1 MTRKPKSSNSRGGL
15 MMFWAPNRNY
25 SKSETYL
32 TFRAPNRNYSKT
44 ETYLTFRAPDRN
56 YSKSERLKFILTI
69 LSGMYANCHEC
80 LLMQTN
86 DEGAF

>member
-1 MTRKPKSSNSRGGL
+1 

-69 LSGMYANCHEC
+69 LNGMYANCHEC

>member
-1 MTRKPKSSNSRGGL
+1 

-44 ETYLTFRAPDRN
+44 ETYFTFRAPDRN

-69 LSGMYANCHEC
+69 PSGMYAK
-80 LLMQTN
+80 
-86 DEGAF
+86 